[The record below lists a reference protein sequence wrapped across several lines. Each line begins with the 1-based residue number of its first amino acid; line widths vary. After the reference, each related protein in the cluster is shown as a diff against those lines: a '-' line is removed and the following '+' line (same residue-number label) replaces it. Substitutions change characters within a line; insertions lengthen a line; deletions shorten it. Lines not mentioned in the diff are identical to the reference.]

1 MRKPKDARHL
11 KFAIGGDEPDP
22 IEVPVRHVG
31 KTKATRAKAARKTR
45 YHDMFGKERDYKTGR
60 LIAKTAPNEGPSMTT
75 WLIIG
80 GAVVV
85 AGIAAWFFT
94 RPKTAAPAT
103 PGVLPVQATKAAAVI
118 GPDGLSILPPAPG
131 TTTRSIP
138 VGTPCAAAREA
149 VLAART
155 AGDVNAFA
163 AAVAAWNANCLGYT
177 LGV

>member
-22 IEVPVRHVG
+22 IEMPVRHKG
-31 KTKATRAKAARKTR
+31 KKKIYRGLDGKPRDNRTGRLLAKAA
-45 YHDMFGKERDYKTGR
+45 
-60 LIAKTAPNEGPSMTT
+60 PNEGGPSMTT
-75 WLIIG
+75 WLVIG
-80 GAVVV
+80 GAVAL
-85 AGIAAWFFT
+85 AGLAAWYFT
-94 RPKTAAPAT
+94 RPKTAAAAT

-149 VLAART
+149 ILAART
-155 AGDVNAFA
+155 AGDVNTFA